1 MAAGHAHG
9 SGDGQDHGGT
19 ANRRRLGIAALM
31 IGGYMFAEFIG
42 GYLTGSLALIA
53 DAAHMLTDF
62 VSLAFAWWA
71 FKIAAAAPTEARTYG
86 NKRLPVLVAFGNAI
100 AIFMLTLFI
109 LYEAIGRFN
118 EPVEVLAGPM
128 MVVAVIGLAVNI
140 AAFWVLMGGQKESL
154 NVRGALLHVLGDML
168 GSVAAIAAAGII
180 MLTGWMPIDPILS
193 VFVALLIVRAAWRLM
208 KETAHILLE
217 GAPPGLEPERIRL
230 VLTSGPNAIAG
241 ILAVQHIHVWALD
254 EKQSL
259 VTLHATLAD
268 GADPFATVEG
278 IKQRLL
284 DDFGIDHTTVEIDR
298 SGAGEST
305 SGTSPQPASGPS
317 E

>member
-1 MAAGHAHG
+1 MGADH
-9 SGDGQDHGGT
+9 DHGRT

-31 IGGYMFAEFIG
+31 IGSYMIAEFIG

-62 VSLAFAWWA
+62 VSLLFAWWA

-109 LYEAIGRFN
+109 LYEAIGRLN
-118 EPVEVLAGPM
+118 EPVKVLAGPM
-128 MVVAVIGLAVNI
+128 MVVAVIGLAVNV

-180 MLTGWMPIDPILS
+180 LLTGWMPIDPILS

-217 GAPPGLEPERIRL
+217 GTPPGLEPGRIRSA
-230 VLTSGPNAIAG
+230 LTSGPEAVAG
-241 ILAVQHIHVWALD
+241 IRDVRHIHVWALD

-268 GADPFATVEG
+268 DADPFATVEK

-284 DDFGIDHTTVEIDR
+284 DAFGIDHTTVEIDR
-298 SGAGEST
+298 SGMAAGAGDKPS
-305 SGTSPQPASGPS
+305 SPTPEPTP
-317 E
+317 